1 MYKKYAKR
9 EGWLLTMLPGSLYRF
24 RPRNRPQNLKS
35 IIMRAK
41 LTCIFLL
48 IAFLQISFA
57 SNAQNITLSK
67 NNISLAQLF
76 IEIKKQSG
84 YDFVYRQDLLN
95 KGRRIN
101 IDVRNKPVKDV
112 LDASFRDQPFGYSIE
127 SNTVIV
133 FPKEERKTVDIALA
147 TVQQEL
153 RGRVTNETGEAL
165 SGATVRNM
173 TSGQSVTSDAS
184 GNFVVGQV
192 QDNTVLQVSFVGYEP
207 AEITLGDRRTIT
219 VVLKSQQSALDEVV
233 VVGYGTQRRELV
245 TSAIGSFKPTELNA
259 RPVLGPDQMLQGR
272 IPGVVVST
280 ASGIPGSKNRVSIRG
295 IGSLSASN
303 EPLYVID
310 GVPVTPSDADLG
322 NFGQSMNALA
332 ELNPNDIESID
343 VLKDAAAA
351 SIYGSRATN
360 GVIIITTKT
369 GSKGKSTVSM
379 NAYTGVQNLTRL
391 DRLKMADPDLYV
403 EVVNEGIDN
412 YNIQNG
418 FSMGDGRF
426 VSHIANPYPNRP
438 ATDWLDMLTRTA
450 VASNL
455 NVAIS
460 GGGDKS
466 QYYVSGGYLDQEGVF
481 LDNRFK
487 KYNAK
492 VNLSNEVND
501 WLDFGINTNFS
512 YSNNNRVPSGYN
524 IGTNLIP
531 RALEQRTFD
540 VPYKPDGSYY
550 VGGTNEL
557 LNHNPIQ
564 ALNEERVFLD
574 NYRILANAFVNI
586 KLHENLRFKSSF
598 GSDLIHTHDYVY
610 YTNSHPYG
618 AGVGRLFDDR
628 KLQTNII
635 LENTLTYTKKFDDL
649 SVDLL
654 AGHSFQRVNNSLI
667 GVEGQNFPSP
677 SFDVNVVAAEYTEA
691 MTNLYATS
699 MQSFFGRANFGYQDK
714 YLLNL
719 SLRSDGSSR
728 FAPENRYGY
737 FPAVSAGWVLSNEPF
752 WNRNRID
759 LKLRTSY
766 GATGNIEG
774 VNAFAYQALT
784 GGGYNYNNQSG
795 IAITSFGNRDL
806 TWEKANQF
814 NVGADVGFFRGALNF
829 SADYFV
835 KNTTN
840 LLYSKPIEGTSGF
853 TSIISNIGSMRNN
866 GLELSVNGSLN
877 VGSVLW
883 QSDFNIA
890 FIKNKLTS
898 LIDDEPLLIG
908 RTHVLK
914 VGEEVGSFYIYKQ
927 LGIYQDDT
935 EVPQPQYDL
944 GIRAGDVKYE
954 DVNGDGRIDVND
966 RQVLGS
972 ANPDFTG
979 GFNNTFTYKN
989 FDLNIF
995 MNFSY
1000 GNDIYQT
1007 WTGGYRLAN
1016 GVWPMLESQAEG
1028 RWTGPGT
1035 SNTIPRAIW
1044 GNTVN
1049 SSSSYSTRFLH
1060 DGSFLRLRSVAL
1072 GYNLPSHIL
1081 QRVGISK
1088 MRVYVQA
1095 DNLFLLTN
1103 YPLLD
1108 PEVNISM
1115 SPSTMGEDFLL
1126 PPQPR
1131 TFNFG
1136 VNLNF

>member
-1 MYKKYAKR
+1 MYKNYAKDD
-9 EGWLLTMLPGSLYRF
+9 GWHTALLISQLFKSRIVYPS
-24 RPRNRPQNLKS
+24 QNLKRLL
-35 IIMRAK
+35 MRVK
-41 LTCIFLL
+41 LTCVFIV
-48 IAFLQISFA
+48 IAFLQLSFA
-57 SNAQNITLSK
+57 SNAQNITLTK
-67 NNISLAQLF
+67 KNISLSELF
-76 IEIKKQSG
+76 KEIKKQSG
-84 YDFVYRQDLLN
+84 YDFVYKHDLLI
-95 KGRRIN
+95 KGKSIS
-101 IDVRNKPVKDV
+101 IDVKNKSLKEV
-112 LDASFRDQPFGYSIE
+112 LDQSFENQPFSYSIE
-127 SNTVIV
+127 SKTVV
-133 FPKEERKTVDIALA
+133 VLPKEKEKTVYQVSPPVSGKVVDKDGNPLVGVSVA
-147 TVQQEL
+147 VK
-153 RGRVTNETGEAL
+153 GENK
-165 SGATVRNM
+165 GTQ
-173 TSGQSVTSDAS
+173 TSAN
-184 GNFVVGQV
+184 GNFTLAAGMGSTLVFSYLG
-192 QDNTVLQVSFVGYEP
+192 FVTQ
-207 AEITLGDRRTIT
+207 EIVYNNQKAVD
-219 VVLKSQQSALDEVV
+219 VVLRESPQALNEIV
-233 VVGYGTQRRELV
+233 VVGYGTQKKSDV
-245 TSAIGSFKPTELNA
+245 TSAISTFKATELNA

-272 IPGVVVST
+272 IPGVVITS

-322 NFGQSMNALA
+322 NFGQSMNALS
-332 ELNPNDIESID
+332 ELNPNDIESMD

-360 GVIIITTKT
+360 GVIIITTKS
-369 GSKGKSTVSM
+369 GSKGKSTISV

-391 DRLKMADPDLYV
+391 DNLKMADPDLYV
-403 EVVNEGIDN
+403 EVINEAIDN
-412 YNIQNG
+412 YNIQNS
-418 FSMGDGRF
+418 FTMGDGKF
-426 VSHIANPYPNRP
+426 VSPIANPYPNRP
-438 ATDWLDMLTRTA
+438 ATDWLDLITRTA
-450 VASNL
+450 ISSNL
-455 NVAIS
+455 NVSIA
-460 GGGDKS
+460 GGTDKS
-466 QYYVSGGYLDQEGVF
+466 KYYVSGGYLNQEGVF
-481 LDNRFK
+481 IGNRFK

-492 VNLSNEVND
+492 VNLSNEVNK
-501 WLDFGINTNFS
+501 WLDFGVNTNFS

-524 IGTNLIP
+524 LGTNLIP

-540 VPYKPDGSYY
+540 VPYKPNGSYY

-564 ALNEERVFLD
+564 AVNEEKVYLD
-574 NYRILANAFVNI
+574 NYRLLANAFVNI
-586 KLHENLRFKSSF
+586 KLHKDLNIKSSF

-618 AGVGRLFDDR
+618 AGVGKLFDDR

-635 LENTLTYTKKFDDL
+635 FENTANYKKQINDL
-649 SVDLL
+649 SLDFLL
-654 AGHSFQRVNNSLI
+654 GHSFQKVNNTLI
-667 GVEGQNFPSP
+667 GVEGQKFPSP

-699 MQSFFGRANFGYQDK
+699 MQSFFGRANLGYK
-714 YLLNL
+714 GRYLLNL

-737 FPAVSAGWVLSNEPF
+737 FPAASAGWVISNEPF
-752 WNRNRID
+752 WSMSKSD
-759 LKLRTSY
+759 LKLRASY

-814 NVGADVGFFRGALNF
+814 NAGIDLGLFRGALNF
-829 SADYFV
+829 TADYFV
-835 KNTTN
+835 KNTNN

-853 TSIISNIGSMRNN
+853 SSIISNIGSMRNH
-866 GLELSVNGSLN
+866 GLEFAINGTTN
-877 VGSVLW
+877 IGPVLW
-883 QSDFNIA
+883 RSDFNIA
-890 FIKNKLTS
+890 FIKNKLTA

-927 LGIYQDDT
+927 LGIYQDDS
-935 EVPQPQYDL
+935 EVPQPQYDV

-954 DVNGDGRIDVND
+954 DVNGDGKIDVND
-966 RQVLGS
+966 RQILGS

-989 FDLNIF
+989 FDLSVF

-1000 GNDIYQT
+1000 GNDVYQT
-1007 WTGGYRLAN
+1007 WIGGYRLGN
-1016 GVWPMLESQAEG
+1016 GVWPMLESQAQG

-1049 SSSSYSTRFLH
+1049 SSSSYSTRFMH
-1060 DGSFLRLRSVAL
+1060 DGSYIRLRSLAL
-1072 GYNLPSHIL
+1072 GYNLPQQVL
-1081 QRVGISK
+1081 KKVGISK

-1095 DNLFLLTN
+1095 DNLFLITN

-1108 PEVNISM
+1108 PEVNISL
-1115 SPSTMGEDFLL
+1115 SPTTMGEDFLL

-1131 TFNFG
+1131 TINFG